1 MARIEHKDWGIG
13 EIITREGNRMTV
25 RFNKVGKEMKMNI
38 PKSFVLGIFEID
50 DELQKEVDDALEAER
65 ETARKER
72 EEKEALR
79 QQKQAEMAPKNSRST
94 TKRTGKI
101 YTKVTLTG
109 DMEKDFESFMRING
123 YSKKS
128 LNGDKS
134 TIYSYITSVKSIM
147 RDEGLDWNELY
158 QQISSIVPM
167 YDIGGKKEDI
177 GSKSNHTIINALRRF
192 ENFANNSVSSATE
205 NNNN

>member
-13 EIITREGNRMTV
+13 EIISRDGNRMMV

-50 DELQKEVDDALEAER
+50 DELQKEVDDTLEAER
-65 ETARKER
+65 EVARKER
-72 EEKEALR
+72 EAKEALR
-79 QQKQAEMAPKNSRST
+79 LQMKAEIVHQNSRST
-94 TKRTGKI
+94 TKRTGNV

-109 DMEKDFESFMRING
+109 NMEKDFESFMRING

-147 RDEGLDWNELY
+147 KDEGLDWDTLY
-158 QQISSIVPM
+158 KQISSIVPM

-177 GSKSNHTIINALRRF
+177 GNKSNNTIINALRRF
-192 ENFANNSVSSATE
+192 EDFANNSVSSTTE
-205 NNNN
+205 NSYI